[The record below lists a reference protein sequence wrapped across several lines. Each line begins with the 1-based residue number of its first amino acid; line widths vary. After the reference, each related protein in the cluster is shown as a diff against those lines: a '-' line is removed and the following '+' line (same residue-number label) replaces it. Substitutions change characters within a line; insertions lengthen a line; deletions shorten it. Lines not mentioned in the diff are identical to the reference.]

1 MSKQVDKLKKE
12 RYKQARLDNKSKCKA
27 LSIAG
32 YSEATAKHHQHELA
46 VVKCGEQELLEE
58 FKATSIT
65 VEYVLEGLTKEAEQA
80 KNAADRIR
88 ALELL
93 GKYQAMFTDKQITT
107 NQIPK
112 DELPERIARVQRL
125 AQNQ

>member
-1 MSKQVDKLKKE
+1 MSKQIDKLKKA
-12 RYKQARLDNKSKCKA
+12 KFKASRLQNKS
-27 LSIAG
+27 IAQSLRDSG
-32 YSEATAKHHQHELA
+32 YSEATAHKSSVNT
-46 VVKCGEQELLEE
+46 VVKVCEQELLEE

-65 VEYVLEGLTKEAEQA
+65 VEYVLGGLKKEAEQA

-88 ALELL
+88 AFELL